1 MKCKGSDCKCQVSE
15 GEYCSDGCKTAT
27 GHGHCHCGHVA
38 CH

>member
-15 GEYCSDGCKTAT
+15 GEYCSDDCKTT
-27 GHGHCHCGHVA
+27 SGHGHCHCGHVE